1 MDQRER
7 VASVVGQTG
16 QGGCFAHTWKWAARL
31 KTPHP
36 SPLPREREPI
46 GGFSSPEFDWIF
58 QVGVIRKNISVSPL
72 SLWERVRVR
81 GF

>member
-7 VASVVGQTG
+7 VASVVGRTG
-16 QGGCFAHTWKWAARL
+16 QGGCFVHTWEWAARL
-31 KTPHP
+31 QPLIP

-58 QVGVIRKNISVSPL
+58 QVGVVRENISVSPL

>member
-7 VASVVGQTG
+7 VASVVGRTG
-16 QGGCFAHTWKWAARL
+16 GRLFCAYLGMGCTAA
-31 KTPHP
+31 TPHP

-58 QVGVIRKNISVSPL
+58 QVGVVRENISVSPL

>member
-1 MDQRER
+1 M
-7 VASVVGQTG
+7 
-16 QGGCFAHTWKWAARL
+16 GCTAA
-31 KTPHP
+31 TPHP

-58 QVGVIRKNISVSPL
+58 QVGVVRENISVSPL